1 MKILFGIQATGNGHI
16 SRSTEIYK
24 LLKEHPEVEQLDVL
38 ISGGKAQMSLPFEVN
53 YEYKGLSF
61 YYGKK
66 GKISV
71 LKSIGKANFL
81 SVAIGLWK
89 VPFKKYDLIISDFEP
104 ISLWGA
110 KIAGIKSVGIG
121 NMYSVTSKK
130 LRRIKSSNTTKFFA
144 TVMCPTKNKIGMHF
158 QKFDDFIYY
167 PVIRSEIRNAVP
179 VVKDFTVV
187 YLNSFTDEE
196 LLKFFANPCFAN
208 NRFVIY
214 SKSAK
219 YLSKF
224 GNCVIK
230 PLNNDSFVDDI
241 TNCNAVITAA
251 GFQTVSEALYL
262 GKKLFVIPIKKQTE
276 QLDNAKELAAMG
288 VKTSTDLVADEVK
301 FWLEHERPVQIK
313 FDDDLPNIID
323 AILHAPVEGRRKT
336 TTEGKKAA

>member
-24 LLKEHPEVEQLDVL
+24 LLKQHPEVTQLDVL

-81 SVAIGLWK
+81 SLGVGLWK
-89 VPFKKYDLIISDFEP
+89 VPFKEYDLIISDFEP
-104 ISLWGA
+104 ITLWGA
-110 KIAGIKSVGIG
+110 KIAGVKSVGIG

-130 LRRIKSSNTTKFFA
+130 LRRVKGNRTTKFFA

-167 PVIRSEIRNAVP
+167 PVIRSEIRDTIVSN
-179 VVKDFTVV
+179 KDFTLV
-187 YLNSFTDEE
+187 YLNSFSDEE
-196 LLKFFANPCFAN
+196 LLHFFHSKSFSN
-208 NRFVIY
+208 NQFIIY
-214 SKSAK
+214 SKTAK
-219 YLSKF
+219 YERTIN
-224 GNCVIK
+224 NCVIK
-230 PLNNDSFVDDI
+230 PLNNENFVQDI
-241 TNCNAVITAA
+241 SNCNAVITAA

-262 GKKLFVIPIKKQTE
+262 GKKLFVIPIKKQSE
-276 QLDNAKELAAMG
+276 QISNSRELAAMG
-288 VKTSTDLVADEVK
+288 VRTSDRLNEDEVK
-301 FWLEHERPVQIK
+301 FWLEHEQAVQIK

-323 AILHAPVEGRRKT
+323 AILHAPVEGRRK
-336 TTEGKKAA
+336 KAA

>member
-24 LLKEHPEVEQLDVL
+24 LLKEHPEVSQLDVL

-81 SVAIGLWK
+81 SVAVGLWK
-89 VPFKKYDLIISDFEP
+89 VPFKDYDLIISDFEP
-104 ISLWGA
+104 ITLWGA

-130 LRRIKSSNTTKFFA
+130 LRRVKGNRTTKFFA
-144 TVMCPTKNKIGMHF
+144 KVMCPAKNKVGMHF

-167 PVIRSEIRNAVP
+167 PVIRSEIRNAMLSD
-179 VVKDFTVV
+179 KNFTLV
-187 YLNSFTDEE
+187 YLTSFSDEE
-196 LLKFFANPCFAN
+196 LTKFFCKDEFTNKQFI
-208 NRFVIY
+208 IY
-214 SKSAK
+214 SKTTNAEIK
-219 YLSKF
+219 T

-230 PLNNDSFVDDI
+230 PLNNESFVRDMES
-241 TNCNAVITAA
+241 CSAVITAA
-251 GFQTVSEALYL
+251 GFQTVSESLYL
-262 GKKLFVIPIKKQTE
+262 GKKLFVIPIKKQSE
-276 QLDNAKELAAMG
+276 QISNARELSEMG
-288 VKTSTDLVADEVK
+288 VRTSTELRADEIK
-301 FWLEHERPVQIK
+301 FWLEHERAVQIK
-313 FDDDLPNIID
+313 FDDDLPNIIN
-323 AILHAPVEGRRKT
+323 AILHAPVEGRRK
-336 TTEGKKAA
+336 AA

>member
-24 LLKEHPEVEQLDVL
+24 LLKQHPEVTQLDVL

-53 YEYKGLSF
+53 YQYKGLSF

-81 SVAIGLWK
+81 SLAVGLWK
-89 VPFKKYDLIISDFEP
+89 VPFKEYDLIISDFEP

-110 KIAGIKSVGIG
+110 KIAGVKSVGIG

-130 LRRIKSSNTTKFFA
+130 LRRVKGNRTTKFFA

-167 PVIRSEIRNAVP
+167 PVIRSEIRDT
-179 VVKDFTVV
+179 VVGNKDFTLV
-187 YLNSFTDEE
+187 YLNSFSDEE
-196 LLKFFANPCFAN
+196 LLHFFHSKIFTGNQ
-208 NRFVIY
+208 FVIY
-214 SKSAK
+214 SKTAK
-219 YLSKF
+219 YERTIN
-224 GNCVIK
+224 NCIIK
-230 PLNNDSFVDDI
+230 PLNNDNFVQDI
-241 TNCNAVITAA
+241 SNCKAVITAA

-262 GKKLFVIPIKKQTE
+262 GKKLFVIPIKKQSE
-276 QLDNAKELAAMG
+276 QISNSRELAAMG
-288 VKTSTDLVADEVK
+288 VRTSDRLNEDEIK
-301 FWLEHERPVQIK
+301 FWLEHEQAVQIK
-313 FDDDLPNIID
+313 FDDDLPNIIN
-323 AILHAPVEGRRKT
+323 AILHAPVEGRRR
-336 TTEGKKAA
+336 KAA

>member
-24 LLKEHPEVEQLDVL
+24 LLKQHPEVTQLDVL

-71 LKSIGKANFL
+71 LKSIGKASFI
-81 SVAIGLWK
+81 SMAVGLWK
-89 VPFKKYDLIISDFEP
+89 VPFKEYDLIISDFEP
-104 ISLWGA
+104 ITLWGA
-110 KIAGIKSVGIG
+110 KIAGVKSVGIG

-130 LRRIKSSNTTKFFA
+130 LRRVKGNRTTKFFA

-167 PVIRSEIRNAVP
+167 PVIRSEIRDAVSSHQN
-179 VVKDFTVV
+179 FTLV
-187 YLNSFTDEE
+187 YLNSFSDEE
-196 LLKFFANPCFAN
+196 LLHLFHSKCFTE

-214 SKSAK
+214 SKTAR
-219 YLSKF
+219 YERTLN
-224 GNCVIK
+224 NCIIK
-230 PLNNDSFVDDI
+230 PLNNENFVKDMA
-241 TNCNAVITAA
+241 NCNSVITAA

-262 GKKLFVIPIKKQTE
+262 GKKLFVIPIKKQSE
-276 QLDNAKELAAMG
+276 QISNARELAAMG
-288 VKTSTDLVADEVK
+288 VRTSDRLNEDEIK
-301 FWLEHERPVQIK
+301 FWLEHERAVQIK
-313 FDDDLPNIID
+313 FDDDLPNIIN
-323 AILHAPVEGRRKT
+323 AILHAPHEGRRK
-336 TTEGKKAA
+336 AA

>member
-24 LLKEHPEVEQLDVL
+24 LLKQHPEVTQLDVL

-81 SVAIGLWK
+81 SLAVGLWK
-89 VPFKKYDLIISDFEP
+89 VPFKEYDLIISDFEP
-104 ISLWGA
+104 ITLWGA
-110 KIAGIKSVGIG
+110 KIAGVKSVGIG

-130 LRRIKSSNTTKFFA
+130 LRRVKGNRTTKFFA

-167 PVIRSEIRNAVP
+167 PVIRSEIRDT
-179 VVKDFTVV
+179 VVSSKDFTLV
-187 YLNSFTDEE
+187 YLNSFSDEE
-196 LLKFFANPCFAN
+196 LLHFFHSKCFSN
-208 NRFVIY
+208 NQFIIY
-214 SKSAK
+214 SKTAK
-219 YLSKF
+219 YERTIN
-224 GNCVIK
+224 NCVIK
-230 PLNNDSFVDDI
+230 PLNNENFVQDI
-241 TNCNAVITAA
+241 SNCNAVITAA

-262 GKKLFVIPIKKQTE
+262 GKKLFVIPIKKQSE
-276 QLDNAKELAAMG
+276 QISNSRELAAMG
-288 VKTSTDLVADEVK
+288 VRTSDRLNEDEVK
-301 FWLEHERPVQIK
+301 FWLEHEQAVQIK

-323 AILHAPVEGRRKT
+323 AILHAPVEGRRK
-336 TTEGKKAA
+336 KAA